1 VLVAT
6 DGSEVSLRAG
16 EHVAQLADGLGA
28 KLFALYV
35 VDEHLAFHGG
45 IHYGELVERL
55 SEDGREA
62 TGRVRAL
69 AEKAG
74 VECEELIVF
83 GRPDQTILAV
93 AEEVGADP
101 IVLGAEGMS
110 GLEHALIGSVSEE
123 VLRHA
128 NRTVLVVGGHP
139 EDGSVKSGSPES
151 ESAGARQ

>member
-6 DGSEVSLRAG
+6 DGSEVSLRAA
-16 EHVAQLADGLGA
+16 EYAARLADGLGA

-62 TGRVRAL
+62 TGKVRVL
-69 AEKAG
+69 AQVAG
-74 VECEELIVF
+74 VDCEGLIVF
-83 GRPDQTILAV
+83 GRPEQSIFVV
-93 AEEVGADP
+93 AEALRADL
-101 IVLGAEGMS
+101 IILGAEGMS
-110 GLEHALIGSVSEE
+110 GLEHALIGSVYEE

-139 EDGSVKSGSPES
+139 ESEGPE
-151 ESAGARQ
+151 ERT